1 MCLFLR
7 ERERDTNRVRCKTLN
22 TFKSYPNLLKHERR
36 PIFLEVYSAISRE
49 NLALQPKN
57 KSISEKISNPK
68 AK

>member
-1 MCLFLR
+1 MK
-7 ERERDTNRVRCKTLN
+7 EGQYIWKYIPQQVGK
-22 TFKSYPNLLKHERR
+22 
-36 PIFLEVYSAISRE
+36 